1 MSDTLNRVEALAQ
14 FNKITKVYI
23 TVLQKVDVSWLNNDF
38 YLYKEVTID
47 PVREK
52 IIGTYDNFEIVSVDD
67 QSLTI
72 TEDGLNALAREKI
85 LKKYSIETQLTIIER
100 TLEKMA
106 SVMNID
112 YSELKEMNDYIEE
125 IKRSNRI
132 RKEFYANDIDYDY
145 VSTEDMEQRLLLQH
159 EGGIM
164 DYEPKARIN

>member
-1 MSDTLNRVEALAQ
+1 MSDTLNRIEALAQ

-23 TVLQKVDVSWLNNDF
+23 TVLQKVEVSWLNNDF
-38 YLYKEVTID
+38 YLYREVTID

-52 IIGTYDNFEIVSVDD
+52 IIGTYDNFEIVSMND

-112 YSELKEMNDYIEE
+112 YAELKEMNDYIEE
-125 IKRSNRI
+125 IKRSNGI

>member
-1 MSDTLNRVEALAQ
+1 MSDTLNRIEALAQ

-23 TVLQKVDVSWLNNDF
+23 TVLQKVEVSWLNNDF
-38 YLYKEVTID
+38 YLYREVTID

-52 IIGTYDNFEIVSVDD
+52 IIGTYDNFEIVSMDD

-112 YSELKEMNDYIEE
+112 YAELKEMNDYIEE
-125 IKRSNRI
+125 IKRSNGI